1 MSKKTALM
9 VVHQPRSS
17 TGDVGIK
24 LRKRGYTLDVRRPVI
39 GEKLPDNMN
48 EHDLAVIY
56 GGPPSAND
64 DLDYIKYEIDWISK
78 VLESNKPFLG
88 ICLGA
93 QMLAKNLGGTVQKS
107 HDLTLEIGFFD
118 INPTGN
124 GHKMFQSQKK
134 FFQWHR
140 EGFTVPKSCE
150 ILANGDLFREQAFRY
165 KNALAIQ
172 FHPEVN
178 LKMHLRWL
186 YYAGYML
193 KEKGAQN
200 RRQQLTHR
208 LKHGKKINLW
218 LDSFLDNYIL
228 KDIKS

>member
-1 MSKKTALM
+1 
-9 VVHQPRSS
+9 
-17 TGDVGIK
+17 
-24 LRKRGYTLDVRRPVI
+24 
-39 GEKLPDNMN
+39 
-48 EHDLAVIY
+48 
-56 GGPPSAND
+56 
-64 DLDYIKYEIDWISK
+64 
-78 VLESNKPFLG
+78 
-88 ICLGA
+88 
-93 QMLAKNLGGTVQKS
+93 MLAKNLGGSVQKS

-118 INPTGN
+118 INPTGDGN
-124 GHKMFQSQKK
+124 KMFQSQKK

-150 ILANGDLFREQAFRY
+150 ILAKGDLFREQAFRY

-200 RRQQLTHR
+200 RREQLTHR

-218 LDSFLDNYIL
+218 LDSFLDNYLL
-228 KDIKS
+228 KDINS